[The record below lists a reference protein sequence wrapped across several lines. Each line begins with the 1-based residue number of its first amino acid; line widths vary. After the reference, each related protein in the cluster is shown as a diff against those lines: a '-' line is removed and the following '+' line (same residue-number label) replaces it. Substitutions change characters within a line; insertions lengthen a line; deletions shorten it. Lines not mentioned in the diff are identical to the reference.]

1 VIAGRAARII
11 AGSDRRPS
19 MTHTDILAV
28 VFAVVGAGALLQAQ
42 APAAPVADQNR
53 RFLDVADF
61 RLEGGV
67 VLPKARIA
75 YATFGTLNAA
85 RDNAVL
91 LTTSY
96 GADYHVY
103 DFVVGSGK
111 ALDPAKYYVV
121 TTEMFG
127 NGVSSSPSN
136 TPAPHAGPDFPAIA
150 IRDNV
155 EASRRVLEHLGVTH
169 VRAVAGFSMGA
180 EQSFQW
186 AVSHPGF
193 MDAIIPW
200 CGTAKTYPHGVVRLE
215 SAIRALT
222 TDPAFAGGRYTSPPV
237 KGLAAWS
244 AHWAAWVW
252 SQEWWRRE
260 LYKPQGATVDE
271 VIAAR
276 TARDATRDANNLIT
290 QARAWQRHDVG
301 DTPGFDGDH
310 EKALASIRARVL
322 YMPCETDLYF
332 PVGDAKYEQ
341 QFLTR
346 STFLPIP
353 SLWGHSAG
361 GGGNADDA
369 AFINAQIARFL
380 AQ

>member
-1 VIAGRAARII
+1 MPNRAL
-11 AGSDRRPS
+11 
-19 MTHTDILAV
+19 LAV
-28 VFAVVGAGALLQAQ
+28 LIVLTGGGVCLFAQ
-42 APAAPVADQNR
+42 APAPDPNR
-53 RFLDVADF
+53 RFLEVSDF
-61 RLEGGV
+61 RFESGA
-67 VLPKARIA
+67 VLPAARIA

-91 LTTSY
+91 LATSY

-103 DFVVGSGK
+103 DFVVGAGK
-111 ALDPAKYYVV
+111 AFDPTRHFVV
-121 TTEMFG
+121 ITEMFG

-136 TPAPHAGPDFPAIA
+136 TAVPHAGPDFPAIT

-155 EASRRVLEHLGVTH
+155 EASRRVLAHLGVSH

-180 EQSFQW
+180 EQAFQW

-193 MDAIIPW
+193 MDAIVPW

-222 TDPAFAGGRYTSPPV
+222 ADPAFAAGRYTSPPTR
-237 KGLAAWS
+237 GLAAWS

-260 LYKPQGATVDE
+260 LYKSQGATVDA
-271 VIAAR
+271 VIDAR
-276 TARDATRDANNLIT
+276 IARDATRDANNLIA

-301 DTPGFDGDH
+301 ATPLVGGDLP
-310 EKALASIRARVL
+310 KALGSIAVPVL

-332 PVGDAKYEQ
+332 PVGDAKYES
-341 QFLTR
+341 QFLKQV
-346 STFLPIP
+346 TFTPIP

-361 GGGNADDA
+361 GGGNPDDA
-369 AFINAQIARFL
+369 RFINDRITAFL
-380 AQ
+380 TRP

>member
-1 VIAGRAARII
+1 M
-11 AGSDRRPS
+11 RR
-19 MTHTDILAV
+19 TALAV
-28 VFAVVGAGALLQAQ
+28 LAAVSGTGLWLSAQ
-42 APAAPVADQNR
+42 APLADPNR
-53 RFLDVADF
+53 RVLEIDNLRF
-61 RLEGGV
+61 EGGG
-67 VLPKARIA
+67 VLPRARVA

-103 DFVVGSGK
+103 DFAVGPGK
-111 ALDPAKYYVV
+111 AFDPARHFIV

-155 EASRRVLEHLGVTH
+155 EASRRVLEHLGVAH

-193 MDAIIPW
+193 MDAIIAW

-222 TDPAFAGGRYTSPPV
+222 ADPAFAEGRYTAPPAR
-237 KGLAAWS
+237 GLAAWS

-252 SQEWWRRE
+252 SQEWWRKE
-260 LYKPQGATVDE
+260 LYKSQGETVE
-271 VIAAR
+271 AVINAR
-276 TARDATRDANNLIT
+276 IARDATRDANNLIA

-301 DTPGFDGDH
+301 ATPGAGGI
-310 EKALASIRARVL
+310 EKALASIGVPVL

-332 PVGDAKYEQ
+332 PVADAKYES
-341 QFLTR
+341 QFLKR
-346 STFLPIP
+346 VTFTPIP

-361 GGGNADDA
+361 GGGNPDDA
-369 AFINAQIARFL
+369 RFINAQIASFL
-380 AQ
+380 TR

>member
-1 VIAGRAARII
+1 MSHADVVVVAVALATAG
-11 AGSDRRPS
+11 
-19 MTHTDILAV
+19 V
-28 VFAVVGAGALLQAQ
+28 VLHAQ
-42 APAAPVADQNR
+42 APAPPADPQR
-53 RFLDVADF
+53 KFLEVADF
-61 RLEGGV
+61 RLEGGA

-85 RDNAVL
+85 GDNAVL

-103 DFVVGSGK
+103 DFVVGPGK
-111 ALDPAKYYVV
+111 AFDPARFFIV
-121 TTEMFG
+121 TTEMFA
-127 NGVSSSPSN
+127 NGISSSPSN

-155 EASRRVLEHLGVTH
+155 EASRRVLAQLGVAH

-222 TDPAFAGGRYTSPPV
+222 TDPAFDGGRYSSPPA

-260 LYKPQGATVDE
+260 LYKSQGATVHE
-271 VIAAR
+271 VITAR
-276 TARDATRDANNLIT
+276 TARDAVRDANNLIA
-290 QARAWQRHDVG
+290 QARAWQGHNVG
-301 DTPGFDGDH
+301 DTPGFGGDH
-310 EKALASIRARVL
+310 EKALAAIRARVL

-332 PVGDAKYEQ
+332 PLADAKYQ
-341 QFLTR
+341 SQFIKGVSLV
-346 STFLPIP
+346 PIP

-361 GGGNADDA
+361 GGGNPEDA
-369 AFINAQIARFL
+369 QFINDRIARFL
-380 AQ
+380 QN

>member
-1 VIAGRAARII
+1 MSHAAVLTLVVALAGT
-11 AGSDRRPS
+11 GFVL
-19 MTHTDILAV
+19 H
-28 VFAVVGAGALLQAQ
+28 AQ
-42 APAAPVADQNR
+42 APAPPPDPQR
-53 RFLDVADF
+53 RFLEIKDF
-61 RLEGGV
+61 RFEGGG
-67 VLPKARIA
+67 VLPTARVA

-103 DFVVGSGK
+103 DFVVGPGK
-111 ALDPAKYYVV
+111 AFDPARHFIV

-150 IRDNV
+150 VRDNV
-155 EASRRVLEHLGVTH
+155 EASRRVLEHLGVTQ
-169 VRAVAGFSMGA
+169 VQAVAGFSMGA

-193 MDAIIPW
+193 MDAIVPW

-222 TDPAFAGGRYTSPPV
+222 TDPVFAGGRYTAPPAQ
-237 KGLAAWS
+237 GLAAWS

-252 SQEWWRRE
+252 SQEWWRRG
-260 LYKPQGATVDE
+260 LYKSQGATVDD

-276 TARDATRDANNLIT
+276 IARDAVRDPNNLIA

-301 DTPGFDGDH
+301 ETGGFGGDV
-310 EKALASIRARVL
+310 EKALAAITARVL

-332 PVGDAKYEQ
+332 PLGDAKYES
-341 QFLTR
+341 QFLKNVTMR
-346 STFLPIP
+346 PIP

-361 GGGNADDA
+361 GGGAAADA
-369 AFINAQIARFL
+369 RFINEQIARFL
-380 AQ
+380 Q

>member
-1 VIAGRAARII
+1 MTIVHLLAA
-11 AGSDRRPS
+11 A
-19 MTHTDILAV
+19 ILGVTA
-28 VFAVVGAGALLQAQ
+28 ALAQ
-42 APAAPVADQNR
+42 APAADPQR
-53 RFLDVADF
+53 RVLEISDF
-61 RLEGGV
+61 RFEGGGM
-67 VLPKARIA
+67 LPRARVA

-103 DFVVGSGK
+103 DFVVGPGK
-111 ALDPAKYYVV
+111 AFDPARDFIV

-127 NGVSSSPSN
+127 NGNSSSPSN

-155 EASRRVLEHLGVTH
+155 EASRRVLAHLGVTR

-186 AVSHPGF
+186 AVSHPDF
-193 MDAIIPW
+193 MDAIVPW
-200 CGTAKTYPHGVVRLE
+200 CGTARTYPHGVVRLE
-215 SAIRALT
+215 SAIAALT
-222 TDPAFAGGRYTSPPV
+222 ADPAFAAGRYTSPPA

-252 SQEWWRRE
+252 SQEWWRRG
-260 LYKPQGATVDE
+260 LYTSQGATVAD

-276 TARDATRDANNLIT
+276 VARDAGRDPNNLIA

-301 DTPGFDGDH
+301 ATPGFGGDV
-310 EKALASIRARVL
+310 EQALAAIRARVL

-332 PVGDAKYEQ
+332 PIGDAQYERR
-341 QFLTR
+341 FLKDV
-346 STFLPIP
+346 TFVPIP

-361 GGGNADDA
+361 GGGNPDDA
-369 AFINAQIARFL
+369 RFINEQIGRFL
-380 AQ
+380 RH

>member
-1 VIAGRAARII
+1 M
-11 AGSDRRPS
+11 PS
-19 MTHTDILAV
+19 RHLLA
-28 VFAVVGAGALLQAQ
+28 ALLALTGPALVLSAQ
-42 APAAPVADQNR
+42 SPPPADPNR
-53 RFLDVADF
+53 RFLEIADYRF
-61 RLEGGV
+61 EGGG
-67 VLPKARIA
+67 VLPVARVA
-75 YATFGTLNAA
+75 YAAFGTLNTA

-103 DFVVGSGK
+103 DFLVGPGK
-111 ALDPAKYYVV
+111 ALDPARHFIV

-136 TPAPHAGPDFPAIA
+136 TPAPYAGPDFPAIA

-155 EASRRVLEHLGVTH
+155 EASRRVLAHLGVAH
-169 VRAVAGFSMGA
+169 VRAVAGFSMGGQQA
-180 EQSFQW
+180 FQW
-186 AVSHPGF
+186 AVSHPDF
-193 MDAIIPW
+193 MDAIVPW

-215 SAIRALT
+215 SAIHALT
-222 TDPAFAGGRYTSPPV
+222 ADPAFAAGRYTSPPA

-244 AHWAAWVW
+244 AHWVAWVW
-252 SQEWWRRE
+252 SQEWWRRG
-260 LYKPQGATVDE
+260 LYKSQGATVDE

-276 TARDATRDANNLIT
+276 TARDAVRDANNLIA

-301 DTPGFDGDH
+301 GTPGSGNDL
-310 EKALASIRARVL
+310 EKALRSIRARVL

-341 QFLTR
+341 QFLAR

-353 SLWGHSAG
+353 SLWGHAAG
-361 GGGNADDA
+361 GGGNAEDA
-369 AFINAQIARFL
+369 RFINEQIARFL
-380 AQ
+380 Q

>member
-1 VIAGRAARII
+1 
-11 AGSDRRPS
+11 
-19 MTHTDILAV
+19 MTFRKLAIVALAV
-28 VFAVVGAGALLQAQ
+28 AGTSVLVAAQ
-42 APAAPVADQNR
+42 ASAPPADPNR
-53 RFLDVADF
+53 RFLELTDF
-61 RLEGGV
+61 RLEGGA
-67 VLPKARIA
+67 VLSKARIA

-103 DFVVGSGK
+103 DFAVGAGK
-111 ALDPAKYYVV
+111 AFDPARFFVV

-136 TPAPHAGPDFPAIA
+136 TPAPHSGPDFPAIA

-155 EASRRVLEHLGVTH
+155 EASRRVLEQLGVTH

-193 MDAIIPW
+193 MDAIVPW

-222 TDPAFAGGRYTSPPV
+222 TDSAFADGRYTSPPA

-260 LYKPQGATVDE
+260 LYKSQGATVDE

-276 TARDATRDANNLIT
+276 VARDAVRDANNLIT

-301 DTPGFDGDH
+301 DTPGFGGDH

-322 YMPCETDLYF
+322 YMPCSTDLYF
-332 PVGDAKYEQ
+332 PVADAEYER
-341 QFLTR
+341 QFIKR
-346 STFLPIP
+346 ATFTPIP

-361 GGGNADDA
+361 GGGNAEDA
-369 AFINAQIARFL
+369 AFINARIAEFL
-380 AQ
+380 AR

>member
-1 VIAGRAARII
+1 MPHRHV
-11 AGSDRRPS
+11 
-19 MTHTDILAV
+19 LAV
-28 VFAVVGAGALLQAQ
+28 LLAMTAAGLTSSAQ
-42 APAAPVADQNR
+42 TPAADPNR
-53 RFLDVADF
+53 RVLEVADF
-61 RLEGGV
+61 RFEGGG

-103 DFVVGSGK
+103 DFAVGAGK
-111 ALDPAKYYVV
+111 AFDPARDFVV

-136 TPAPHAGPDFPAIA
+136 TPPPHAGPDFPAIA

-155 EASRRVLEHLGVTH
+155 EASKRVLDRLGITHL
-169 VRAVAGFSMGA
+169 RAVAGFSMGA

-215 SAIRALT
+215 SAIAALT
-222 TDPAFAGGRYTSPPV
+222 ADPAFAGGRYTAPPAR
-237 KGLAAWS
+237 GLAAWS

-260 LYKPQGATVDE
+260 LYKSQGATVDA

-276 TARDATRDANNLIT
+276 VARDAGRDPNNLIA

-301 DTPGFDGDH
+301 TTPGAGGDV
-310 EKALASIRARVL
+310 EKALRSIRARVL

-332 PVGDAKYEQ
+332 PIGDARFEQ
-341 QFLTR
+341 QFLSR
-346 STFLPIP
+346 STFMPIP

-369 AFINAQIARFL
+369 RFINEQIARFL
-380 AQ
+380 AR

>member
-1 VIAGRAARII
+1 
-11 AGSDRRPS
+11 
-19 MTHTDILAV
+19 M
-28 VFAVVGAGALLQAQ
+28 
-42 APAAPVADQNR
+42 
-53 RFLDVADF
+53 
-61 RLEGGV
+61 
-67 VLPKARIA
+67 LPKARIA

-103 DFVVGSGK
+103 DFVVGPGK
-111 ALDPAKYYVV
+111 AFDPARYFIV
-121 TTEMFG
+121 TTEMFA

-193 MDAIIPW
+193 MDAIVPW

-222 TDPAFAGGRYTSPPV
+222 TDPAFAGGRYTSPPT

-260 LYKPQGATVDE
+260 LYKSQGATVDE
-271 VIAAR
+271 VDRRADGPR
-276 TARDATRDANNLIT
+276 CRCATPT
-290 QARAWQRHDVG
+290 
-301 DTPGFDGDH
+301 T
-310 EKALASIRARVL
+310 
-322 YMPCETDLYF
+322 
-332 PVGDAKYEQ
+332 
-341 QFLTR
+341 
-346 STFLPIP
+346 
-353 SLWGHSAG
+353 
-361 GGGNADDA
+361 
-369 AFINAQIARFL
+369 
-380 AQ
+380 

>member
-1 VIAGRAARII
+1 MSQTDVIAFA
-11 AGSDRRPS
+11 
-19 MTHTDILAV
+19 LAV
-28 VFAVVGAGALLQAQ
+28 ASAGIVLQAQ
-42 APAAPVADQNR
+42 APADPQR
-53 RFLDVADF
+53 RFLEIADF
-61 RLEGGV
+61 RFEGGG
-67 VLPKARIA
+67 VLPMARVA

-103 DFVVGSGK
+103 DFAVGPGK
-111 ALDPAKYYVV
+111 AFDPARDYVV
-121 TTEMFG
+121 ITEMFG

-136 TPAPHAGPDFPAIA
+136 TPPPHAGPDFPAIA

-155 EASRRVLEHLGVTH
+155 EASRRVLAHLGVTH

-186 AVSHPGF
+186 AVSHPTF
-193 MDAIIPW
+193 MDAIVPW
-200 CGTAKTYPHGVVRLE
+200 CGTAKSYPHGVVRLE
-215 SAIRALT
+215 SAIAALT
-222 TDPAFAGGRYTSPPV
+222 TDPVFAGGRYTAPPV

-252 SQEWWRRE
+252 SQEWWRKE
-260 LYKPQGATVDE
+260 LYKSQGATVE
-271 VIAAR
+271 AVIAGR
-276 TARDATRDANNLIT
+276 VARDAGRDPNNLIA

-301 DTPGFDGDH
+301 DTPGFGGDH
-310 EKALASIRARVL
+310 EKALASITARVL

-332 PVGDAKYEQ
+332 PVADARYEN
-341 QFLTR
+341 QFLKKT
-346 STFLPIP
+346 TFTPIP

-369 AFINAQIARFL
+369 AFINARITEFL
-380 AQ
+380 KR

>member
-1 VIAGRAARII
+1 MTRAHVLAAAAAALSAAG
-11 AGSDRRPS
+11 
-19 MTHTDILAV
+19 LV
-28 VFAVVGAGALLQAQ
+28 VHAQ
-42 APAAPVADQNR
+42 APAGDPNR
-53 RFLDVADF
+53 RFLEIADF
-61 RLEGGV
+61 RFEGGG
-67 VLPKARIA
+67 VLPRARVA
-75 YATFGTLNAA
+75 YATFGALNAA

-103 DFVVGSGK
+103 DFVVGPGK
-111 ALDPAKYYVV
+111 AFDPARYFVV

-127 NGVSSSPSN
+127 NGISSSPSN

-155 EASRRVLEHLGVTH
+155 EASRRVLDQLGVTH

-193 MDAIIPW
+193 MDAIVPW
-200 CGTAKTYPHGVVRLE
+200 CGTARTYPHGVVRLE
-215 SAIRALT
+215 SAIAALT
-222 TDPAFAGGRYTSPPV
+222 ADPAFADGRYTSPPAR
-237 KGLAAWS
+237 GLAAWS

-260 LYKPQGATVDE
+260 LYKSQGATVAD
-271 VIAAR
+271 VVKAR
-276 TARDATRDANNLIT
+276 IARDASRDPNNLIA

-301 DTPGFDGDH
+301 ATSGFGGDVAR
-310 EKALASIRARVL
+310 ALASIRARVL

-332 PVGDAKYEQ
+332 PMADAQYER
-341 QFLTR
+341 QFLKAV
-346 STFLPIP
+346 TFEPIP

-361 GGGNADDA
+361 GGGNPDDA
-369 AFINAQIARFL
+369 RFINERIAHFL
-380 AQ
+380 K

>member
-1 VIAGRAARII
+1 MPHRALVAVLIALT
-11 AGSDRRPS
+11 GS
-19 MTHTDILAV
+19 
-28 VFAVVGAGALLQAQ
+28 GAWLSAQ
-42 APAAPVADQNR
+42 TPAADPNR
-53 RFLDVADF
+53 RFLEVPGF
-61 RLEGGV
+61 RFENGT
-67 VLPKARIA
+67 VLPTARIA

-103 DFVVGSGK
+103 DFAVGAGK
-111 ALDPAKYYVV
+111 AFDPARHFIVI
-121 TTEMFG
+121 TEMFG

-136 TPAPHAGPDFPAIA
+136 TAGPHAGPDFPAIA

-155 EASRRVLEHLGVTH
+155 EASRRVLAHLGVTH
-169 VRAVAGFSMGA
+169 LRAVAGFSMGA

-222 TDPAFAGGRYTSPPV
+222 TDPAFAGGRYTSPPTR
-237 KGLAAWS
+237 GLAAWS

-260 LYKPQGATVDE
+260 LYKPQGATVDA
-271 VIAAR
+271 VIEAR
-276 TARDATRDANNLIT
+276 IARDAARDANNLIA

-301 DTPGFDGDH
+301 ATAGFGGDV
-310 EKALASIRARVL
+310 EMALASIAVPVL

-332 PVGDAKYEQ
+332 PIGDAKYES
-341 QFLTR
+341 QFLKR
-346 STFLPIP
+346 VTFMPIP

-369 AFINAQIARFL
+369 RFINERIAAFL
-380 AQ
+380 TR

>member
-1 VIAGRAARII
+1 
-11 AGSDRRPS
+11 
-19 MTHTDILAV
+19 MTHTDIVVGVALTLA
-28 VFAVVGAGALLQAQ
+28 GAGAVLQAQ
-42 APAAPVADQNR
+42 PPAAAPDPNR
-53 RFLDVADF
+53 RFLEVADF
-61 RLEGGV
+61 RLEGGA
-67 VLPKARIA
+67 VLPMARIA

-103 DFVVGSGK
+103 DFVVGPGK
-111 ALDPAKYYVV
+111 AFDPARFYIV

-136 TPAPHAGPDFPAIA
+136 TPAPHAGADFPAIA

-155 EASRRVLEHLGVTH
+155 EASRRVLAHLGVTH

-186 AVSHPGF
+186 AVSHPDF
-193 MDAIIPW
+193 MDAIVPW

-222 TDPAFAGGRYTSPPV
+222 TDPAFAGGRYTAPPSH
-237 KGLAAWS
+237 GLAAWS

-260 LYKPQGATVDE
+260 LYKSQGATVDE

-276 TARDATRDANNLIT
+276 VARDAVRDANNLLT

-301 DTPGFDGDH
+301 GTPGFGGDH
-310 EKALASIRARVL
+310 EKALAAIKARVL

-332 PVGDAKYEQ
+332 PVGDAKYES
-341 QFLTR
+341 QFLKHA
-346 STFLPIP
+346 TFTPIP

-361 GGGNADDA
+361 GGGNAADA
-369 AFINAQIARFL
+369 AFINERIAAFL
-380 AQ
+380 K

>member
-1 VIAGRAARII
+1 VL
-11 AGSDRRPS
+11 
-19 MTHTDILAV
+19 LAV
-28 VFAVVGAGALLQAQ
+28 LIALTGEGVWLFAQT
-42 APAAPVADQNR
+42 PATDPNR
-53 RFLDVADF
+53 RFLEVKDF
-61 RLEGGV
+61 RFESGT
-67 VLPKARIA
+67 VLPTARIA

-103 DFVVGSGK
+103 DFAVGAGK
-111 ALDPAKYYVV
+111 AFDPARHFIV

-127 NGVSSSPSN
+127 NGVSSSPSH
-136 TPAPHAGPDFPAIA
+136 TAAPHSGPDFPAIA

-155 EASRRVLEHLGVTH
+155 EASRRVLQHLGVTH

-222 TDPAFAGGRYTSPPV
+222 ADPAFAGGRYTSPPTR
-237 KGLAAWS
+237 GLAAWS

-260 LYKPQGATVDE
+260 LYKAQGATVDA
-271 VIAAR
+271 VIDAR
-276 TARDATRDANNLIT
+276 IARDATRDANNLIA
-290 QARAWQRHDVG
+290 QARAWQHHDIGATSGFGG
-301 DTPGFDGDH
+301 DIQ
-310 EKALASIRARVL
+310 KALASIAVPVL

-332 PVGDAKYEQ
+332 PIGDAKYES
-341 QFLTR
+341 QFLKHV
-346 STFLPIP
+346 TFTPIP

-361 GGGNADDA
+361 GGGNPDDA
-369 AFINAQIARFL
+369 RFINETIAAFL
-380 AQ
+380 KR

>member
-1 VIAGRAARII
+1 MTRALTVVAIALTGAALVVRAQT
-11 AGSDRRPS
+11 P
-19 MTHTDILAV
+19 
-28 VFAVVGAGALLQAQ
+28 
-42 APAAPVADQNR
+42 APADPNR
-53 RFLDVADF
+53 RFLEIADF
-61 RLEGGV
+61 RFEGGG
-67 VLPKARIA
+67 VLPRARVA

-103 DFVVGSGK
+103 DFVVGPGK
-111 ALDPAKYYVV
+111 AFDPARHFIV

-127 NGVSSSPSN
+127 NGFSSSPSN

-155 EASRRVLEHLGVTH
+155 EASRRVLAHLGVTH

-186 AVSHPGF
+186 AVSHPDF
-193 MDAIIPW
+193 MDVAIPW
-200 CGTAKTYPHGVVRLE
+200 CGTARTYPHGVIRLE
-215 SAIRALT
+215 SAILALT
-222 TDPAFAGGRYTSPPV
+222 TDPLFAGGRYTAPPE

-260 LYKPQGATVDE
+260 LYKAQGATVAE
-271 VIAAR
+271 VVAAR
-276 TARDATRDANNLIT
+276 TARDSSRDANNLIA
-290 QARAWQRHDVG
+290 QARAWQRHDIG
-301 DTPGFDGDH
+301 ATPGVGGDL
-310 EKALASIRARVL
+310 EKALAAIRARVL

-332 PVGDAKYEQ
+332 PIGDAKYESQ
-341 QFLTR
+341 YIKRVSFV
-346 STFLPIP
+346 PIP
-353 SLWGHSAG
+353 SLWGHAAG
-361 GGGNADDA
+361 GGGHPDDA
-369 AFINAQIARFL
+369 RFINDQISRFL
-380 AQ
+380 QN

>member
-1 VIAGRAARII
+1 MP
-11 AGSDRRPS
+11 RRHLLGV
-19 MTHTDILAV
+19 TLAV
-28 VFAVVGAGALLQAQ
+28 VAAGLGLSAQ
-42 APAAPVADQNR
+42 PAPPADPNR
-53 RFLDVADF
+53 RFLEIADF
-61 RLEGGV
+61 RFEGGG
-67 VLPKARIA
+67 VLPAARVA
-75 YATFGTLNAA
+75 FATFGALNAA

-103 DFVVGSGK
+103 DFVVGTGK
-111 ALDPAKYYVV
+111 AFDPARHFVV
-121 TTEMFG
+121 ITEMFG
-127 NGVSSSPSN
+127 NGISSSPSN

-155 EASRRVLEHLGVTH
+155 QASRRVLEHLGVLH

-193 MDAIIPW
+193 MDAIVPW

-222 TDPAFAGGRYTSPPV
+222 ADPAFAGGRYTSPPAA
-237 KGLAAWS
+237 GLAAWS

-252 SQEWWRRE
+252 SQEWWRRG
-260 LYKPQGATVDE
+260 LYTSQGATVQD
-271 VIAAR
+271 VLAAR
-276 TARDATRDANNLIT
+276 TARDAGRDANNLIA

-301 DTPGFDGDH
+301 ATPGFGGSL
-310 EKALASIRARVL
+310 EKALAAIAVPVL

-332 PVGDAKYEQ
+332 PIGDAKYES
-341 QFLTR
+341 QFLKHVTL
-346 STFLPIP
+346 TPIP
-353 SLWGHSAG
+353 SLWGHAAG
-361 GGGNADDA
+361 GGADPGDARFINERIA
-369 AFINAQIARFL
+369 AFLAR
-380 AQ
+380 

>member
-1 VIAGRAARII
+1 MSHAAVLALVVALAGT
-11 AGSDRRPS
+11 GLVL
-19 MTHTDILAV
+19 H
-28 VFAVVGAGALLQAQ
+28 AQ
-42 APAAPVADQNR
+42 APVPPPDPQR
-53 RFLDVADF
+53 RFLEIADF
-61 RLEGGV
+61 RFEGGG
-67 VLPKARIA
+67 VLPTARVA

-103 DFVVGSGK
+103 DFVVGPGK
-111 ALDPAKYYVV
+111 AFDPARHFIV

-193 MDAIIPW
+193 MDAIVPW

-222 TDPAFAGGRYTSPPV
+222 TDPAFAGGRYTAPPAQ
-237 KGLAAWS
+237 GLAAWS

-252 SQEWWRRE
+252 SQEWWRRG
-260 LYKPQGATVDE
+260 LYKSQGATVDD

-276 TARDATRDANNLIT
+276 IARDAVRDPNNLIA
-290 QARAWQRHDVG
+290 QARAWQRPRRRRDRG
-301 DTPGFDGDH
+301 LRRRRREGPGRDH
-310 EKALASIRARVL
+310 RARALHAVRDRSL
-322 YMPCETDLYF
+322 LSARRREVRE
-332 PVGDAKYEQ
+332 PVPEE
-341 QFLTR
+341 R
-346 STFLPIP
+346 
-353 SLWGHSAG
+353 H
-361 GGGNADDA
+361 DA
-369 AFINAQIARFL
+369 ADPVVVGPLGRRRRRRRRRPLHQRADRPVPDVIEVS
-380 AQ
+380 

>member
-1 VIAGRAARII
+1 MSHAAVLALVVALAGT
-11 AGSDRRPS
+11 GLVL
-19 MTHTDILAV
+19 H
-28 VFAVVGAGALLQAQ
+28 AQ
-42 APAAPVADQNR
+42 APVPPPDPQR
-53 RFLDVADF
+53 RFLEIEDF
-61 RLEGGV
+61 RFEGGG
-67 VLPKARIA
+67 VLPTARVA

-103 DFVVGSGK
+103 DFVVGPGK
-111 ALDPAKYYVV
+111 AFDPARHFIV

-127 NGVSSSPSN
+127 NGWSSSPSN

-193 MDAIIPW
+193 MDAIVPW

-222 TDPAFAGGRYTSPPV
+222 TDPVFAGGRYTAPPTQ
-237 KGLAAWS
+237 GLAAWS

-252 SQEWWRRE
+252 SQEWWRRG
-260 LYKPQGATVDE
+260 LYKSQGATVDD

-276 TARDATRDANNLIT
+276 IARDAVRDPNNLIA

-301 DTPGFDGDH
+301 ETKGFGGDV
-310 EKALASIRARVL
+310 EKALAAITARVL

-332 PVGDAKYEQ
+332 PLGDAKYES
-341 QFLTR
+341 QFLKQ
-346 STFLPIP
+346 STMRPIP

-361 GGGNADDA
+361 GGGDA
-369 AFINAQIARFL
+369 ADARFINEQIVAFL
-380 AQ
+380 K

>member
-1 VIAGRAARII
+1 MPRP
-11 AGSDRRPS
+11 RRPRA
-19 MTHTDILAV
+19 LFAAL
-28 VFAVVGAGALLQAQ
+28 FAVIGTSLALSAQ
-42 APAAPVADQNR
+42 APTADPNR
-53 RFLDVADF
+53 RFLDIANF
-61 RLEGGV
+61 RFESGA
-67 VLPKARIA
+67 VLPTARVA

-103 DFVVGSGK
+103 DFVVGAGK
-111 ALDPAKYYVV
+111 AFDPARHFVV

-155 EASRRVLEHLGVTH
+155 EASRRVLAHLGVTH

-186 AVSHPGF
+186 AVSHPEF
-193 MDAIIPW
+193 MDAIVPW
-200 CGTAKTYPHGVVRLE
+200 CGTAKTYPHGVARLE
-215 SAIRALT
+215 SAIAALT
-222 TDPAFAGGRYTSPPV
+222 VDPVFAGGRYTSPPTR
-237 KGLAAWS
+237 GLAAWS

-260 LYKPQGATVDE
+260 LYKPQGETVE
-271 VIAAR
+271 AVIAAR
-276 TARDATRDANNLIT
+276 VARDAGRDANNLIA

-301 DTPGFDGDH
+301 DTPGFGGDH
-310 EKALASIRARVL
+310 EKALASIRVPVL

-332 PVGDAKYEQ
+332 PIGDARYES
-341 QFLTR
+341 QFLKQA
-346 STFLPIP
+346 TFTPIP

-369 AFINAQIARFL
+369 KFINERITAFL
-380 AQ
+380 R

>member
-1 VIAGRAARII
+1 M
-11 AGSDRRPS
+11 PN
-19 MTHTDILAV
+19 H
-28 VFAVVGAGALLQAQ
+28 ALLSALIALTGGVCLLAQ
-42 APAAPVADQNR
+42 APASDPNR
-53 RFLDVADF
+53 RFLEIADF
-61 RLEGGV
+61 RFESGA
-67 VLPKARIA
+67 VLPTARIA
-75 YATFGTLNAA
+75 YATFGTLNPS

-103 DFVVGSGK
+103 DFVVGPGK
-111 ALDPAKYYVV
+111 AFDPTRHFIV

-136 TPAPHAGPDFPAIA
+136 TAAPHAGPDFPAVT

-155 EASRRVLEHLGVTH
+155 EASRRVLAHLGVSH

-193 MDAIIPW
+193 MDAIVPW

-222 TDPAFAGGRYTSPPV
+222 ADPAFAAGRYTSPPSR
-237 KGLAAWS
+237 GLAAWS

-260 LYKPQGATVDE
+260 LYTPQGATVDA
-271 VIAAR
+271 VIDAR
-276 TARDATRDANNLIT
+276 IARDATRDANNLIA

-301 DTPGFDGDH
+301 ATAGFGGDL
-310 EKALASIRARVL
+310 EKALASIAVPVL

-332 PVGDAKYEQ
+332 PVGDAKYES
-341 QFLTR
+341 QFLKQV
-346 STFLPIP
+346 TFTPIP

-361 GGGNADDA
+361 GGGNPEDARFINDRIA
-369 AFINAQIARFL
+369 AFLTR
-380 AQ
+380 

>member
-1 VIAGRAARII
+1 
-11 AGSDRRPS
+11 
-19 MTHTDILAV
+19 MTHTDIVVGVALTLA
-28 VFAVVGAGALLQAQ
+28 GAGAVLQAQ
-42 APAAPVADQNR
+42 PPAAAPDPNR
-53 RFLDVADF
+53 RFLEVADF
-61 RLEGGV
+61 RLEGGA
-67 VLPKARIA
+67 VLPMARIA

-103 DFVVGSGK
+103 DFVVGLGK
-111 ALDPAKYYVV
+111 AFDPARFYIV

-136 TPAPHAGPDFPAIA
+136 TPAPHAGADFPAIA

-155 EASRRVLEHLGVTH
+155 EASRRVLAHLGVTH
-169 VRAVAGFSMGA
+169 VRAVAGFSM
-180 EQSFQW
+180 
-186 AVSHPGF
+186 
-193 MDAIIPW
+193 
-200 CGTAKTYPHGVVRLE
+200 AKTHPHGVVRLE

-222 TDPAFAGGRYTSPPV
+222 TDPAFAGGRYTAPPSH
-237 KGLAAWS
+237 GLAAWS

-260 LYKPQGATVDE
+260 LYKSQGATVDE

-276 TARDATRDANNLIT
+276 VARDAVRDANNLLT

-301 DTPGFDGDH
+301 GTPGFGGDH
-310 EKALASIRARVL
+310 EKALAAIKARVL

-332 PVGDAKYEQ
+332 PVGDAKYES
-341 QFLTR
+341 QFLKHA
-346 STFLPIP
+346 TFTPIP

-361 GGGNADDA
+361 GGGNAADA
-369 AFINAQIARFL
+369 AFINERIAAFL
-380 AQ
+380 K